1 MKKKPQLKHLPRFIK
16 KKWFWFIAN
25 WSRKSEIL
33 TLFISRPKVWRLTG
47 AKVGKNVSI
56 TLGAYYDVGNA
67 HLINIEDNVG
77 ISNFSILI
85 CHKRDMTKY
94 FKGDQ
99 ILDTPFILAPI
110 HLKKGSY
117 IGMGA
122 MVMPGVTVGE
132 GAIVGARSLVTKD
145 VPPWTIVAG
154 VPAKIVG
161 EVKER
166 PLNQ

>member
-1 MKKKPQLKHLPRFIK
+1 
-16 KKWFWFIAN
+16 
-25 WSRKSEIL
+25 
-33 TLFISRPKVWRLTG
+33 
-47 AKVGKNVSI
+47 
-56 TLGAYYDVGNA
+56 
-67 HLINIEDNVG
+67 
-77 ISNFSILI
+77 
-85 CHKRDMTKY
+85 MTKY